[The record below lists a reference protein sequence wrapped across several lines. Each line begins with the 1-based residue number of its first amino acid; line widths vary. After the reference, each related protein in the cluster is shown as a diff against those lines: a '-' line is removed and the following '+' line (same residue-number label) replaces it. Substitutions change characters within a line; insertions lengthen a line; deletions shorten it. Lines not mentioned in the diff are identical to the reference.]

1 MADLIIRPANAED
14 AAAIAACIDLAYGI
28 YAGRIEDLP
37 PVSAGIEED
46 IQQNHV
52 WLAEFAGH
60 RVAGVAIA
68 VAGPDHLKL
77 ANIAVR
83 PDCAGQGIAGR
94 LFEQVE
100 AKARALHCND
110 IRLNTHVDMS
120 QNLGLYARWG
130 FVETGRSG
138 VTVSMRKTL

>member
-1 MADLIIRPANAED
+1 MADLILRPAHSED

-28 YAGRIEDLP
+28 YEGRIKDLP
-37 PVSAGIEED
+37 PVSAGIAED
-46 IQQNHV
+46 IQDNHV
-52 WLAEFAGH
+52 WLAEVDGQQI
-60 RVAGVAIA
+60 AGVAIA
-68 VAGPDHLKL
+68 VEAADCLKL

-100 AKARALHCND
+100 AKARSLGYREMC
-110 IRLNTHVDMS
+110 LNTHIHMP

-130 FVETGRSG
+130 FEEGPC
-138 VTVSMRKTL
+138 